1 MLTEIEL
8 IQVQAEPKLA
18 NPPRPSRE
26 RGGHELSGAGHVSPQ
41 DNKSLSPGKSTPPP
55 SPLGERLGPSNLF
68 VSTKC
73 PETNGDRC
81 SQRVHARFRHHLSPV
96 VIRTSPNFTSYG
108 NE

>member
-96 VIRTSPNFTSYG
+96 VIRT
-108 NE
+108 